1 MLVLAAIDWAQ
12 ALPLIIGL
20 LGVAGLVFT
29 ALKYNRD
36 DTTAVLQQQ
45 NVIVGDMKTLNDELR
60 VTATE
65 LRAERDGLRA
75 QVAELTNQIDALRT
89 ELGRIS

>member
-1 MLVLAAIDWAQ
+1 MLVLAAINWAE

-36 DTTAVLQQQ
+36 DTTSVLNQQ
-45 NVIVGDMKTLNDELR
+45 NTIVGEMKTLNDELR
-60 VTATE
+60 ATTSE
-65 LRAERDGLRA
+65 LRIERDGLKT
-75 QVAELTNQIDALRT
+75 QVQELTKQIDALRE
-89 ELGRIS
+89 ELGRI